1 MKQKEIA
8 KEYESYLLAEGKRI
22 SGMRYAIKIFNRYLD
37 EMDLDIFCINYQS
50 AQNFQSWL
58 SSQNEKYST
67 GTILAIIGSLSAFY
81 SYLNKRKLNAT
92 NPFLLIDRVKA
103 PFLIPGNIPDEAEM
117 NTFLIFLAEFTRGK
131 NLREYKSAY
140 KAHVVSE
147 LMYSTGMRISEIAA
161 IKVCDID
168 LTLRTVVV
176 HDSKTKKER
185 TAFLNEYSCNV
196 LSIYMDEFRER
207 VLWLHN
213 GGDSS
218 LLFGC
223 KRNLKTWLNSV
234 LSEAC
239 REMGRDKV
247 TSHIFRHAFAYH
259 LLRAGCDIRKIQKF
273 LGHERLN
280 TTQVYT
286 KVDTEALRNVLDRY
300 HPRDLKRD
308 TKK

>member
-1 MKQKEIA
+1 MKQKRIA
-8 KEYESYLLAEGKRI
+8 KEYENYLLAEGKRI
-22 SGMRYAIKIFNRYLD
+22 SGMRYALKVFNRYLD
-37 EMDLDIFCINYQS
+37 ETSLDIFCISYHS
-50 AQNFQSWL
+50 AQGFQSWL
-58 SSQNEKYST
+58 SAQNEKYST

-81 SYLNKRKLNAT
+81 SYLSKRKLNAT

-103 PFLIPGNIPDEAEM
+103 PFRIPGNIPDEAEM
-117 NTFLIFLAEFTRGK
+117 DALLTHLGRFTRGA
-131 NLREYKSAY
+131 NLTMFKSSY

-168 LTLRTVVV
+168 LSLRTVVV

-196 LSIYMDEFRER
+196 LSIYMNEFREK

-223 KRNLKTWLNSV
+223 RRNLKTWLNRV
-234 LSEAC
+234 LADAC
-239 REMGRDKV
+239 LQMGREKV
-247 TSHIFRHAFAYH
+247 TSHIFRHTFAYH

-273 LGHERLN
+273 LGHERLH

-300 HPRDLKRD
+300 HPRSA
-308 TKK
+308 KK